1 MSTTLARLLLGGFL
15 IAHGLVHGL
24 YFAPPEENNPKWAF
38 QLDRSWILEHLR
50 VDPSVWRRIGLS
62 LSVVVIAALVLAG
75 LGVWVGVGAWRVLAV
90 AGAAVGLVLFALFWH
105 RWLWIGTLLNAA
117 IIVAL
122 VWASWPPASAL
133 GE

>member
-62 LSVVVIAALVLAG
+62 LSVVV
-75 LGVWVGVGAWRVLAV
+75 
-90 AGAAVGLVLFALFWH
+90 LFALFWH